1 MVNQKGERWEIQF
14 KGAGLTPYSRQADG
28 RKVLRSSIREFLCS
42 EVMNNIHTQIKTV
55 LVSLK
60 DFQQAFLSLQNG
72 APSPGGF
79 WYSVLKKQI
88 IALPKSS
95 HQYVAFMTAFS
106 LLNKI
111 NVLQLHPAN
120 SNSFILNSF
129 LFQTQNYFSWICPS
143 VMHEYLFQNPS
154 FWNYFFF
161 CFP

>member
-1 MVNQKGERWEIQF
+1 
-14 KGAGLTPYSRQADG
+14 
-28 RKVLRSSIREFLCS
+28 
-42 EVMNNIHTQIKTV
+42 MNDEYYKYIDPQIKAV
-55 LVSLK
+55 LVSLE
-60 DFQQAFLSLQNG
+60 DFQQLFLSLQNG

-120 SNSFILNSF
+120 SNSFILNSL
-129 LFQTQNYFSWICPS
+129 LFQTQTISLGFVLQLCMNIYFKIPI
-143 VMHEYLFQNPS
+143 FGTI
-154 FWNYFFF
+154 FFVF
-161 CFP
+161 LESLK